1 MFQLCDG
8 GLKTWLR
15 RMHADRNKATDGPE
29 LVTEPCTTAPPPQ
42 VEEERGKGWREGTWW
57 PCLRILCIS
66 RDSRLGCRERRC
78 RLWPPGGV
86 PGPSQRERRRGLR
99 NEGGDAAEQGGN
111 GRAVRGLLEAITA
124 ALFSG
129 STCVLCQGLGKWGLL
144 CGVSSDW
151 GGEGGSRREGT
162 SKNTVSRRSPER
174 GSWQCRLV
182 HHVYLCKPR
191 CTRLEVPCTHS
202 CCL

>member
-1 MFQLCDG
+1 
-8 GLKTWLR
+8 
-15 RMHADRNKATDGPE
+15 MHADRNEAMDGPE
-29 LVTEPCTTAPPPQ
+29 LVSEPCTTAPPPQ

-66 RDSRLGCRERRC
+66 RDSRPGCQERRC

-111 GRAVRGLLEAITA
+111 GGAVRGLLEAITPA
-124 ALFSG
+124 SFLG

-151 GGEGGSRREGT
+151 VRATSPCYRSLSPAGKRVLVQGEVSPSELKAIEGS
-162 SKNTVSRRSPER
+162 
-174 GSWQCRLV
+174 CA
-182 HHVYLCKPR
+182 
-191 CTRLEVPCTHS
+191 
-202 CCL
+202 CC